1 MNIATDLRNYRRN
14 ILQSQA
20 VQAGAV
26 ATLALDYAQALI
38 RDDGRLLDA
47 TDFAEFRLINAICE
61 LINDGE
67 IIAQREHLM
76 DQLRIDEDG
85 NAVDED
91 GFAVR
96 VGAL

>member
-1 MNIATDLRNYRRN
+1 MNIAADLRNYRRTRLN
-14 ILQSQA
+14 AQA

-26 ATLALDYAQALI
+26 ATLALEFAQALI
-38 RDDGRLLDA
+38 RDDGRLLDS
-47 TDFAEFRLINAICE
+47 TDFAEFRLINAIIE
-61 LINDGE
+61 LINDGDILAE
-67 IIAQREHLM
+67 REHLM
-76 DQLRIDEDG
+76 DELRIDEDG

>member
-14 ILQSQA
+14 ILNAQA

-26 ATLALDYAQALI
+26 ATLALEFAQALI

>member
-14 ILQSQA
+14 ILNAQA

-47 TDFAEFRLINAICE
+47 TDFAEFRLINAIIE

-67 IIAQREHLM
+67 IIAQRDHLM

>member
-14 ILQSQA
+14 ILNAQA

-26 ATLALDYAQALI
+26 ATLALEFAQALI
-38 RDDGRLLDA
+38 RDDGRLLDS

-67 IIAQREHLM
+67 IIAQRDHLM